1 VNNAV
6 DQALEAI
13 RHANPVPDPVDLA
26 DAMLR
31 SDVFLTTTKE
41 TSMSIDTNQ
50 PTHETPAQ
58 RQPRR
63 RRNLLVAA
71 GAFVAVFAAI
81 AVVTTV
87 NTGGDT
93 AAGVEDETYDPAT
106 VLADYLEVWN
116 AEDAEAVMVF
126 YTEDAVIHNHPSGDS
141 DGLAT
146 GTWEILGIE
155 KSLNANQGS
164 TGTME
169 YINMEVSGNTVTF
182 DNIFIN
188 GKGQCYSSTGS
199 VMTVEGDKIAL
210 VVWGDTDADLC

>member
-1 VNNAV
+1 
-6 DQALEAI
+6 
-13 RHANPVPDPVDLA
+13 
-26 DAMLR
+26 MLR

-81 AVVTTV
+81 AVVATV
-87 NTGGDT
+87 NTGDDS
-93 AAGVEDETYDPAT
+93 AAASEDPAA

-126 YTEDAVIHNHPSGDS
+126 YTEDAVLEDHPSHPRG
-141 DGLAT
+141 GLAT
-146 GTWEILGIE
+146 GTVEILAVERTIDGH
-155 KSLNANQGS
+155 QGS

-169 YINMEVSGNTVTF
+169 FLNIEVSGDTVTF

-188 GKGQCYSSTGS
+188 RDGQCYSSTGS

-210 VVWGDTDADLC
+210 IVWGDTDADLC